1 LVCEALD
8 ELDELDLVWETLDDD
23 LVWLTDC
30 ETLLEDL
37 VCEVDELDSPVII
50 LYVHRK
56 PTKSTPPPPP
66 SGNVN
71 LTSGVS
77 STTKLSVALN
87 QNSAIPHMF

>member
-37 VCEVDELDSPVII
+37 VCEVDELDSAVII